1 MAKSRSQKESSL
13 NQLDE
18 LLDSKG
24 VVFFNYGSLKMQQ
37 FEDLR
42 SKMRAESGKL
52 TVAKRNLLLLALKNK
67 NIDVDASTVTG
78 PVAMAV
84 GNDEV
89 SPARIVA
96 TFKKDNDQV
105 ELYGGLLENAFIDK
119 AQVERMATL
128 PTKQELL
135 AQVVGTIN
143 APLSGFVNVLAGN
156 LRGLV
161 NVLNAI
167 KDKK

>member
-1 MAKSRSQKESSL
+1 MAKKRSQKEVAL
-13 NQLDE
+13 QQLDE

-24 VVFFNYGSLKMQQ
+24 VVFFNYGNLKMQQ
-37 FEDLR
+37 FEELR
-42 SKMRAESGKL
+42 KNLRNESGKL
-52 TVAKRNLLLLALKNK
+52 TVAKRRILLLALKNK
-67 NIDVDASTVTG
+67 QIAMDETLIDGA
-78 PVAMAV
+78 VAVAV

-89 SPARIVA
+89 TPAKIVA
-96 TFKKDNDQV
+96 SFKKDNEQV
-105 ELYGGLLENAFIDK
+105 EMYGGLLEQAFIDK
-119 AQVERMATL
+119 SQVEYMATL

-135 AQVVGTIN
+135 AKMVGSLN
-143 APLSGFVNVLAGN
+143 APLSGLVNVLAGN